1 MPATKKATT
10 RPKRRIVSPAEERT
24 QLRLT
29 VDSKFTK
36 SHFNQLFSVLKVR
49 RKNALAEHII
59 MSFKTKAA
67 QAQLVA
73 FYNNQWL
80 NIPFQSID
88 TAFVFPLTF
97 EIADELERVGGEI
110 LGGVNRSKAFR
121 VMVAYYAFV
130 HKLKNDPARQRDRHR
145 HLHPDGDRQLGR
157 HRGDH
162 RRPRLFERLLDRDA
176 SPGHCPWPRPG
187 TARRPPSSS
196 VCSIAGGVSLHCP
209 WPPRHRSRPR
219 QAANTITVTST
230 PPANATV
237 TGTYTPTA
245 TASWATPW

>member
-1 MPATKKATT
+1 MPAPKKAAA
-10 RPKRRIVSPAEERT
+10 RPKRKIVSPAETRT

-36 SHFNQLFSVLKVR
+36 SHFSQLFAVLKIR

-59 MSFKTKAA
+59 MSFKSKAA

-121 VMVAYYAFV
+121 VMVAYFAFV
-130 HKLKNDPARQRDRHR
+130 HKLKTPVQ
-145 HLHPDGDRQLGR
+145 
-157 HRGDH
+157 
-162 RRPRLFERLLDRDA
+162 
-176 SPGHCPWPRPG
+176 
-187 TARRPPSSS
+187 
-196 VCSIAGGVSLHCP
+196 
-209 WPPRHRSRPR
+209 
-219 QAANTITVTST
+219 ST
-230 PPANATV
+230 FA
-237 TGTYTPTA
+237 
-245 TASWATPW
+245 